1 MTEVHITLE
10 LIERYEDSDEL
21 ADVVYAYLQDLMD
34 DGSLCFS
41 VIERN
46 ETCREYVL

>member
-10 LIERYEDSDEL
+10 LIEKYEDSDEL
-21 ADVVYAYLQDLMD
+21 ADVVYAYLRDLMD

-41 VIERN
+41 VIEHREDSN
-46 ETCREYVL
+46 ES